1 MSTRLLR
8 EMTVSCSWWPDDFH
22 QIYNCMVGLIG
33 VSYCKEVKLV
43 LLHCPQTCIRMTD
56 RTPGPVEFIKPM

>member
-33 VSYCKEVKLV
+33 VSFCKEVKLYS
-43 LLHCPQTCIRMTD
+43 
-56 RTPGPVEFIKPM
+56 GPVTLVHKPVLG